1 MRKPFHELDE
11 RTKGTYVGLV
21 VVALDIAVL
30 RRYLENETRI
40 AVEFVL
46 VALACAALVTAKH
59 YRELVY
65 WLCLVVF
72 AILHVAIFM
81 RIDIPVVFDAP
92 VFSWLPLVVADIAV
106 MMWSI
111 EWMVGRFSKR
121 GTDREVDCVDPAVDG
136 DHG

>member
-1 MRKPFHELDE
+1 MR
-11 RTKGTYVGLV
+11 RG
-21 VVALDIAVL
+21 
-30 RRYLENETRI
+30 I

-81 RIDIPVVFDAP
+81 RIGIPVVFDAP

>member
-1 MRKPFHELDE
+1 MR
-11 RTKGTYVGLV
+11 RG
-21 VVALDIAVL
+21 
-30 RRYLENETRI
+30 I

-81 RIDIPVVFDAP
+81 RIGIPVVFDAP

-111 EWMVGRFSKR
+111 EWMVGRFRSAGLIER
-121 GTDREVDCVDPAVDG
+121 LIAWIQQLMGTMDKDTPHASVSAPTRSGNDRSDPRAPAFARARK
-136 DHG
+136 